1 MKRDRLVR
9 LTPKIV
15 ENEVL
20 KSLESWNSTP
30 ETSDYMK
37 NVAMAVLS
45 ILSSTY
51 LFLFSVT
58 SLST

>member
-9 LTPKIV
+9 STPKIV
-15 ENEVL
+15 GNEVL
-20 KSLESWNSTP
+20 KILESWNSTP
-30 ETSDYMK
+30 ETSDYLK

-58 SLST
+58 S